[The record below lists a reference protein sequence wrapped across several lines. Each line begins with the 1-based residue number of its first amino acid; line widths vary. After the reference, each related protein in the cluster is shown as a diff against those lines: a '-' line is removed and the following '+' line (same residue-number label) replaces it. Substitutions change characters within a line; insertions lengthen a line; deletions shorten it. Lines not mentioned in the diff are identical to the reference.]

1 MTLKTLIKK
10 IIKEETEEW
19 VDVSPEE
26 YKELLTYIGDAADI
40 KKLKEYRGK
49 KIRITGNLDLSRR
62 KDIENLD
69 SIDFVDGNLNVDHS
83 NIKYFDKNK
92 VKGVFSYWYS
102 EMYHEKLR
110 KVRQLRLEQLDE
122 LRESG
127 EWDVN
132 NNDDISNETEALFK
146 HLISEGVVEEG
157 EDKYFIFPQF
167 RNQYVGQY
175 IWLGSKATDQTFQV
189 YDDNNIFEAAK
200 NDLQNTV
207 DELGYE
213 AFRSDVWDSFVDEDE
228 ARKWLYDD
236 FESTVRDSPE
246 DYGVGR
252 ELTQEQKRYIEIYQS
267 KIGKL
272 NKKLEDGGSTDEEVE
287 EIKNDIYDYERLIE
301 DFKGNPEGDYDEDQI
316 ENAIEDFV
324 DGEIENFPRYM
335 KNMGFE
341 DDKILEFIDMDD
353 LFKYV
358 INSDGYAQILN
369 RYDGRDDEYLVN
381 SKWYHVMREN

>member
-26 YKELLTYIGDAADI
+26 YKELLKYIGDAADI

-69 SIDFVDGNLNVDHS
+69 SIDFVDGNLDVDYS

-92 VKGVFSYWYS
+92 VKGRFSNWYS
-102 EMYHEKLR
+102 EMYYEKLR

-246 DYGVGR
+246 DYGVGK
-252 ELTQEQKRYIEIYQS
+252 ELSQEQERYVEIYQS
-267 KIGKL
+267 KIERL
-272 NKKLEDGGSTDEEVE
+272 NKKLEDGGLSDEEVE
-287 EIKNDIYDYERLIE
+287 DIKNDIYDQEQLME
-301 DFKGNPEGDYDEDQI
+301 DIKGNPEGDYDEDQI
-316 ENAIEDFV
+316 ENTIEDFV
-324 DGEIENFPRYM
+324 DSEIENFPRYM

-341 DDKILEFIDMDD
+341 DDKILDFIDMDD
-353 LFKYV
+353 LFTYV
-358 INSDGYAQILN
+358 INSDGYGNILN
-369 RYDGRDDEYLVN
+369 HYDGRDDEYLVN
-381 SKWYHVMREN
+381 NKWYHVMRED

>member
-69 SIDFVDGNLNVDHS
+69 SIDFVDGNLDVDHS

-110 KVRQLRLEQLDE
+110 KVRQLRLEQLGE

-167 RNQYVGQY
+167 RNQYVGEY
-175 IWLGSKATDQTFQV
+175 IWLGSGANDQTFQV

-200 NDLQNTV
+200 SDLQNIV

-213 AFRSDVWDSFVDEDE
+213 AFRSDIWNDFVDEDE
-228 ARKWLYDD
+228 ARKWLYNN
-236 FESTVRDSPE
+236 FESMVRDSPE
-246 DYGVGR
+246 DYGAGR
-252 ELTQEQKRYIEIYQS
+252 ELSQEQKRYIEIYQS
-267 KIGKL
+267 KIERL
-272 NKKLEDGGSTDEEVE
+272 NKKLEDGGSTDEEVG

-316 ENAIEDFV
+316 ENTIEELV
-324 DGEIENFPRYM
+324 DGEVDDFAGYM

-341 DDKILEFIDMDD
+341 DDSILDFIDMDE
-353 LFKYV
+353 LFKHIISY
-358 INSDGYAQILN
+358 DGYGQILN
-369 RYDGRDDEYLVN
+369 RYDGRDDEYKVN
-381 SKWYHVMREN
+381 NTWYHVMREN

>member
-69 SIDFVDGNLNVDHS
+69 SIDFVDGNLDVDHS

-92 VKGVFSYWYS
+92 VKGIFSYWYS

-167 RNQYVGQY
+167 RNQYVGEY
-175 IWLGSKATDQTFQV
+175 IWLGSDATDQTFQV

-200 NDLQNTV
+200 NDLQNIV

-213 AFRSDVWDSFVDEDE
+213 AFRSDLWDSFVDEDE
-228 ARKWLYDD
+228 ARQWLYEH
-236 FESTVRDSPE
+236 FESMVRDSPE
-246 DYGVGR
+246 EYGAGR
-252 ELTQEQKRYIEIYQS
+252 ELSQEQKRYVEIYQS

-316 ENAIEDFV
+316 ENAIESFV
-324 DGEIENFPRYM
+324 DGEVDDFPRYM

-341 DDKILEFIDMDD
+341 DDKILDFIDMDD

-358 INSDGYAQILN
+358 INSDGYGQILN
-369 RYDGRDDEYLVN
+369 RYDGRNDEYLVN

>member
-69 SIDFVDGNLNVDHS
+69 SIDFVDGNLDVDYS

-92 VKGVFSYWYS
+92 VKGRFSNWYS
-102 EMYHEKLR
+102 EMYYEKLR

-246 DYGVGR
+246 DYGVGK
-252 ELTQEQKRYIEIYQS
+252 ELSQEQERYVEIYQS
-267 KIGKL
+267 KIERL
-272 NKKLEDGGSTDEEVE
+272 NKKLEDGGLSDEEVE
-287 EIKNDIYDYERLIE
+287 DIKNDIYDQEQLME
-301 DFKGNPEGDYDEDQI
+301 DIKGNPEGDYDEDQI
-316 ENAIEDFV
+316 ENTIEDFV
-324 DGEIENFPRYM
+324 DSEIENFPRYM

-341 DDKILEFIDMDD
+341 DDKILDFIDMDD
-353 LFKYV
+353 LFKYI
-358 INSDGYAQILN
+358 INSDGYGQILN
-369 RYDGRDDEYLVN
+369 RYDGRNDEYLVN